1 MSSIDSFYHR
11 WSFLISDSH
20 TDAIKFLIPK
30 VSLIDPQ
37 FINKIS
43 SFGCPESDKAENGRF
58 HNWFHNAN
66 KNSMMLLSMEPFS
79 IALLP
84 DYIAVVDCGDCI
96 IVRPGISI
104 VIKRESR

>member
-20 TDAIKFLIPK
+20 SDAIKFLLPK

-43 SFGCPESDKAENGRF
+43 SFCSLEKADNERF
-58 HNWFHNAN
+58 CNWFHNSKN
-66 KNSMMLLSMEPFS
+66 NSMMLLSMEPFDV
-79 IALLP
+79 ALLP
-84 DYIAVVDCGDCI
+84 DYIAVVDCGDYI